1 MICEHVTPDTV
12 SRRGVLAGLACGC
25 FGQAGV
31 GLAGCAANPA
41 TGKSSLL
48 GLGSIDQDVRIGS
61 QQFPELV
68 KAFGGAYDQ
77 GKLQSYV
84 TQIGARVAATTELP
98 NLPYEFVVLN
108 SPIINA
114 FALPGGKI
122 AVSRGLLALASSEA
136 EIASVLGHEAGHV
149 NARHGAQGQN
159 RQTLTNLGL
168 AILGVATGS
177 RELMQL
183 GQTVAQGFLQSYS
196 RDQELEA
203 DTLGVRYVARA
214 GYDPAASPAFLASM
228 REQSQL
234 EAQMQ
239 GLPPGQV
246 DQYNIMASHPR
257 TIERVQQAQEAGRGL
272 VVPNPTVG
280 RAEYLD
286 AVNGLLF
293 ADDPAQ
299 GLVRG
304 RRFIHPGLKITFDA
318 PEDFTLRNNPDSV
331 SGQNREGAALVFDA
345 APVQR
350 ARNLADYVQ
359 YEWAGNTRLAAL
371 EDITVNGIPAATG
384 YARVNGNNGPMDLR
398 LVAYGAQRGQ
408 VYRFLFA
415 VPSRLGNAMNGALRD
430 TTYSFRRMDDAEAAA
445 VKPLRIII
453 AQARAGDSVESLS
466 RSLPYGRFNAAW
478 FRLLNDLQPGQDVTA
493 GQMVK
498 VVAG

>member
-1 MICEHVTPDTV
+1 MICEHVTPGTL
-12 SRRGVLAGLACGC
+12 SRRGALAGLACGC
-25 FGQAGV
+25 F

-48 GLGSIDQDVRIGS
+48 GLSSIDQDVRIGA

-68 KAFGGAYDQ
+68 KAFGGAYEQ
-77 GKLQSYV
+77 SKLQGYV
-84 TQIGARVAATTELP
+84 TKIGQRVAATTELP
-98 NLPYEFVVLN
+98 TLPYEFVVLN

-122 AVSRGLLALASSEA
+122 AISRGLLALASSEA
-136 EIASVLGHEAGHV
+136 EVASVLAHEAGHV

-168 AILGVATGS
+168 AILGIATGS

-196 RDQELEA
+196 RDQEFEA
-203 DTLGVRYVARA
+203 DSLGVRYMARA
-214 GYDPAASPAFLASM
+214 GYDPAGSPAFLGSM

-257 TIERVQQAQEAGRGL
+257 TIERVRQAQEAGQGL
-272 VVPNPTVG
+272 VVQNPTVG
-280 RAEYLD
+280 RSEYLE
-286 AVNGLLF
+286 AINGLLF

-304 RRFIHPGLKITFDA
+304 RRFVHPGLKIAFDA
-318 PEDFTLRNNPDSV
+318 PEGFQLRNDPNNV
-331 SGQNREGAALVFDA
+331 TGQNRDGAALVFDS

-350 ARNLADYVQ
+350 ARNLAEYVQ

-371 EDITVNGIPAATG
+371 DEISVNGIPAAMG
-384 YARVNGNNGPMDLR
+384 FARVNGNNGPMDLR
-398 LVAYGAQRGQ
+398 LVAYGVERGQ

-415 VPSRLGNAMNGALRD
+415 VPSRLSDRLNAALRD

-445 VKPLRIII
+445 VKPLRIIVTQTRGSDTV
-453 AQARAGDSVESLS
+453 ATLA
-466 RSLPYGRFNAAW
+466 RSLPYGRFNEAW
-478 FRLLNDLQPGQDVTA
+478 FRLLNDVPPGQELSA
-493 GQMVK
+493 GQTVK
-498 VVAG
+498 IVVG